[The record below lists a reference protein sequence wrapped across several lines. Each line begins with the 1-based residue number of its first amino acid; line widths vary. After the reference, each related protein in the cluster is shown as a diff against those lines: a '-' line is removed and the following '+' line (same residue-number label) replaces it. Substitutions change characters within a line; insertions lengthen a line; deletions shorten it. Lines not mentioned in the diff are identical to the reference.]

1 MVVTGA
7 FGPFGGCLLGF
18 SRAPKSRAADDL
30 VMVCELHAA
39 HAEARAE
46 LPLLTTRE
54 LIAIATSQEAVEK
67 RALAL
72 WYALGTD
79 RRPTGLVSRPSL
91 SSASAKK
98 AALAAPFERFS
109 NRFRASAN
117 ERTTTSLNYGMD
129 TLKLAGSD
137 RLNRRNNDVR
147 AAQCERPSFLA
158 RYRLT
163 RWKDECLG
171 ATKASENVC
180 CYLLSFADASF
191 VS

>member
-129 TLKLAGSD
+129 TVKLWDGQ
-137 RLNRRNNDVR
+137 R
-147 AAQCERPSFLA
+147 EIMGWTP
-158 RYRLT
+158 
-163 RWKDECLG
+163 
-171 ATKASENVC
+171 
-180 CYLLSFADASF
+180 
-191 VS
+191 

>member
-1 MVVTGA
+1 MKRSEHEEPILFQFDKYGI
-7 FGPFGGCLLGF
+7 
-18 SRAPKSRAADDL
+18 APGSNLAADSQ
-30 VMVCELHAA
+30 
-39 HAEARAE
+39 
-46 LPLLTTRE
+46 PLLTTRE

-98 AALAAPFERFS
+98 AALAAPFERLS

-129 TLKLAGSD
+129 TLKLWDGH
-137 RLNRRNNDVR
+137 R
-147 AAQCERPSFLA
+147 EIMGWTP
-158 RYRLT
+158 
-163 RWKDECLG
+163 
-171 ATKASENVC
+171 
-180 CYLLSFADASF
+180 
-191 VS
+191 

>member
-1 MVVTGA
+1 MTPPKGSGGASAASPTRTSGFANLETLGLATAALAGKQARASLGGQWAVAASVVVE
-7 FGPFGGCLLGF
+7 L

-30 VMVCELHAA
+30 VMVCELHPA

-54 LIAIATSQEAVEK
+54 LIAIATSQEA
-67 RALAL
+67 
-72 WYALGTD
+72 D

-129 TLKLAGSD
+129 TLKLWDGHREITS
-137 RLNRRNNDVR
+137 
-147 AAQCERPSFLA
+147 
-158 RYRLT
+158 LT
-163 RWKDECLG
+163 L
-171 ATKASENVC
+171 
-180 CYLLSFADASF
+180 
-191 VS
+191 